1 MDPTTY
7 IVLELIWIIKF
18 VVVVVVVVVVAKDS
32 GTDFKFVNLTPH
44 FHTVD
49 MFIRYF
55 AH

>member
-18 VVVVVVVVVVAKDS
+18 VVVVVVAKDS